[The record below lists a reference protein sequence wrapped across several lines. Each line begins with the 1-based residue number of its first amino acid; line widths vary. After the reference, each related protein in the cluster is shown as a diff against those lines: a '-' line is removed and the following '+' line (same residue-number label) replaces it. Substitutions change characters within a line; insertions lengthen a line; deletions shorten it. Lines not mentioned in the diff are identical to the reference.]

1 MKMIEKDHWAELIM
15 DSIGDDPEK
24 ANEYYTQYKR
34 WERNTLI
41 LIGITMGIL
50 CLVCAGM
57 IFGMYWCGVDMK
69 NTPDD
74 ELLFSLYFLWLGSI
88 MGTCCVLVKDSL
100 ETKLRKLADNTK
112 YYAGRIEREK
122 GDDQC
127 K

>member
-1 MKMIEKDHWAELIM
+1 MIEKDHWAELIM

-57 IFGMYWCGVDMK
+57 IFGMMYWCGVDME

-74 ELLFSLYFLWLGSI
+74 ELLFSLYFLWIGSI
-88 MGTCCVLVKDSL
+88 MGACCVLVKDSL
-100 ETKLRKLADNTK
+100 EIRLRKLADNTK